1 MIFKVYKCIFFIL
14 VDSLLVIFAKSD
26 VIRIGKCPL
35 VRLQRGFKQIL
46 VNYIEVKRNSDI
58 LNNFKFVGDWYE
70 VARNPIMFFSNTK
83 CNKIKFK
90 KDVGKYNFTSFLTFK

>member
-1 MIFKVYKCIFFIL
+1 MPLKVNKCIFIIL
-14 VDSLLVIFAKSD
+14 VDSLLVIYTNSD
-26 VIRIGKCPL
+26 VIRLGKCPL

-46 VNYIEVKRNSDI
+46 VNLIKTKRNNPI
-58 LNNFKFVGDWYE
+58 LNNFQFVGDWYE

-90 KDVGKYNFTSFLTFK
+90 KDEEKFNFTSFLTFK